1 MQRKMSNFFKMF
13 IKYVYRHIKLRLFL
27 GLHKDV
33 KENAPRKTAVRN
45 RAQMLELYFSIINF

>member
-1 MQRKMSNFFKMF
+1 MSNFFKMF

-33 KENAPRKTAVRN
+33 KENAPRKNAVRN